1 MNVHQISFFAFWGA
15 LNGLE
20 QDFDLHFTFQLIC
33 RCAARPGAWL
43 QRHNQ
48 AESAA
53 YQPPHHDAAV
63 HSWHIEEVRRSR
75 RRRRRTWTWRTAG
88 AAAAVGN
95 RRERFIPALGLSG
108 NLVATILLDNTLF
121 PSMKSSRCGF

>member
-1 MNVHQISFFAFWGA
+1 MDVHQISFFAFWGA

-20 QDFDLHFTFQLIC
+20 QDFDLHFTSQLFC
-33 RCAARPGAWL
+33 RRPAGPGAGL

-63 HSWHIEEVRRSR
+63 HSWHIEELR
-75 RRRRRTWTWRTAG
+75 RRRRRRTWRTAG
-88 AAAAVGN
+88 AAAAVGSP
-95 RRERFIPALGLSG
+95 RGRLIPALGLSG
-108 NLVATILLDNTLF
+108 NLVATMLLDNTLF
-121 PSMKSSRCGF
+121 STMKSRKCEF